1 MDILEQIRIARE
13 CKDLSQ
19 ADLAKKIHISPA
31 SYGKLER
38 GENEMGIK
46 MLVKIAKAL
55 KMEVS
60 DLLSISGKTP
70 CIKDNQ
76 ADHQSNIVGRNTV
89 SHFNYYYV
97 CGDKEIEHLTGQLKH
112 QNDLIVQKDELL
124 KQQAEQLKILNDT
137 IILLQKQISK

>member
-55 KMEVS
+55 EMEVA
-60 DLLSISGKTP
+60 DLLSVSGKTP
-70 CIKDNQ
+70 YIKDNQ
-76 ADHQSNIVGRNTV
+76 ADHQSNIGSNTV

-97 CGDKEIEHLTGQLKH
+97 CGDKEIEHLTSQLKH
-112 QNDLIVQKDELL
+112 QNDLMVQKDELL